1 MKKET
6 QQAGIKHVADFE
18 SMAKTN
24 EELGNATLRPNFS
37 PCANLD
43 SDSCRI
49 SDANNQS
56 NGSDVDIK
64 STKKIVRK
72 NVWLPVSKERKRN
85 SFLKSSNLTTTVSL
99 LSVRLEEGQG
109 IEEADFGENRQ
120 RQRRSTFEKM
130 GEIVGRP
137 FRGCE
142 E

>member
-72 NVWLPVSKERKRN
+72 NVWLPVPKERKRN

-99 LSVRLEEGQG
+99 LFCQ
-109 IEEADFGENRQ
+109 
-120 RQRRSTFEKM
+120 T
-130 GEIVGRP
+130 
-137 FRGCE
+137 
-142 E
+142 